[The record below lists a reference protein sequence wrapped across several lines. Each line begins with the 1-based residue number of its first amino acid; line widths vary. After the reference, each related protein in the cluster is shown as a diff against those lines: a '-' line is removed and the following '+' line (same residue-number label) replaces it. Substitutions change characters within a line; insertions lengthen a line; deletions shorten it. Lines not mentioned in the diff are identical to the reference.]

1 MKFLFDLFP
10 LLLFFGTFKLY
21 GIYAATLAAIIGS
34 ALQVGLYWLKTRS
47 FEKMHLITLAIIVVM
62 GGLTLFLKD
71 DRFIKWK
78 PTILYW
84 IFSVIILASQFIGK
98 STIMEKLMGS
108 QLSMPK
114 AIWSKVNLSWGL
126 FFLVAGLLNVYVAFY
141 YGGSEITE
149 QARTDLWVNFKV
161 FGLMILTLAFAI
173 IQALMIAK
181 HIKPD
186 EEESK

>member
-21 GIYAATLAAIIGS
+21 GIYPATAAAIVGS
-34 ALQVGLYWLKTRS
+34 FLQVGLYWLKTRS

-62 GGLTLFLKD
+62 GGLTLTLRD
-71 DRFIKWK
+71 DSFIKWK

-84 IFSVIILASQFIGK
+84 IFSMIILGSQFIGK
-98 STIMEKLMGS
+98 STVMEKLMGK
-108 QLSMPK
+108 QIELPK
-114 AIWSKVNLSWGL
+114 SVWSKVNISWGL
-126 FFLVAGLLNVYVAFY
+126 FFLITGVLNLYVAFY
-141 YGGSEITE
+141 YGGSEMTE

-161 FGLMILTLAFAI
+161 FGLMILTLVFAI
-173 IQALMIAK
+173 AQAIMIAK
-181 HIKPD
+181 YIKPE

>member
-1 MKFLFDLFP
+1 MKFLFDFFP

-34 ALQVGLYWLKTRS
+34 ALQVAIYWLKTRS
-47 FEKMHLITLAIIVVM
+47 FEKMHLITLAILVVM

-84 IFSVIILASQFIGK
+84 IFSVIILGSHLIGK

-108 QLSMPK
+108 QISMPS

-126 FFLVAGLLNVYVAFY
+126 FFLVAGALNVYMAFY
-141 YGGSEITE
+141 YGGSDMTDENRTEI
-149 QARTDLWVNFKV
+149 WVNFKV
-161 FGLMILTLAFAI
+161 FGLMALTLAFAV
-173 IQALMIAK
+173 IQALLIAK
-181 HIKPD
+181 HIIPEKEKTD
-186 EEESK
+186 

>member
-10 LLLFFGTFKLY
+10 LLLFFAAFKFY
-21 GIYAATLAAIIGS
+21 GIYAATFAAIVGS

-47 FEKMHLITLAIIVVM
+47 FEKMHIITLVIILVM
-62 GGLTLFLKD
+62 GGLTLALRD

-84 IFSVIILASQFIGK
+84 IFSIIILGSHFIGK
-98 STIMEKLMGS
+98 ATVMERLMGS
-108 QLSMPK
+108 QISMPSTV
-114 AIWSKVNLSWGL
+114 WSKVNLSWGL
-126 FFLVAGLLNVYVAFY
+126 FFLITGLLNVYMAFY

-149 QARTDLWVNFKV
+149 QARTDVWVNFKV

-173 IQALMIAK
+173 IQAIMIAK
-181 HIKPD
+181 YIQPD
-186 EEESK
+186 EKETE

>member
-10 LLLFFGTFKLY
+10 LLLFFAAFKLY
-21 GIYAATLAAIIGS
+21 GIYAATLAAIVGS
-34 ALQVGLYWLKTRS
+34 LLQVSLYWLKTRT

-84 IFSVIILASQFIGK
+84 IFSIIIFGSQFIGK
-98 STIMEKLMGS
+98 STVLEKLMGT
-108 QLSMPK
+108 QISMPK
-114 AIWSKVNLSWGL
+114 SVWSKVNLSWGL
-126 FFLVAGLLNVYVAFY
+126 FFLFTGLLNVYIAFY
-141 YGGSEITE
+141 YGGAEMSE

-161 FGLMILTLAFAI
+161 FGLMILTIVFAI
-173 IQALMIAK
+173 VQALMIAK
-181 HIKPD
+181 YINPEQ
-186 EEESK
+186 EETD

>member
-62 GGLTLFLKD
+62 GGLTLLLKD

-84 IFSVIILASQFIGK
+84 IFSVIILGSQVIGK
-98 STIMEKLMGS
+98 STVMEKLMGS
-108 QLSMPK
+108 QISMPRS
-114 AIWSKVNLSWGL
+114 IWSKVNLSWGL
-126 FFLVAGLLNVYVAFY
+126 FFLMTGLLNVYIAFY

-173 IQALMIAK
+173 IQALIIAK
-181 HIKPD
+181 YIQP
-186 EEESK
+186 EEKETE